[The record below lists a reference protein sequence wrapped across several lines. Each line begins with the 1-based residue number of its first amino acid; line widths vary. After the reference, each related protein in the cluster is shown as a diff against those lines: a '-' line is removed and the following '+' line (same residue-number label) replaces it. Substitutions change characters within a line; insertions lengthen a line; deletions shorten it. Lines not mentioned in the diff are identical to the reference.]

1 MHFQKNISTDE
12 IFIFFL
18 EFSLTSTSL
27 YKVVSKWKGKY
38 RFVHEKVLFV
48 IRKTSKY
55 YLNVRQ
61 SVSNCHESFI
71 NYKKVWLSEFLDT
84 YKKNPNWTKQ
94 MLSKKSYLF
103 LLKTIGLCFY
113 ELLIIICLLFTY
125 DDMTYDSDYF
135 IHHRSQNGWYNWS
148 FLKEVIKVVELYYVV
163 FWDWCKLL
171 GILETSMVS
180 WKSY

>member
-1 MHFQKNISTDE
+1 MFTKK
-12 IFIFFL
+12 F
-18 EFSLTSTSL
+18 
-27 YKVVSKWKGKY
+27 YV
-38 RFVHEKVLFV
+38 V

-71 NYKKVWLSEFLDT
+71 NYKKVGLSEFLDR
-84 YKKNPNWTKQ
+84 Y
-94 MLSKKSYLF
+94 LKKSKLNQRNAFEKVYLF

-113 ELLIIICLLFTY
+113 ELLIIICPLF
-125 DDMTYDSDYF
+125 MYDSDYF

-171 GILETSMVS
+171 GILEISMVS